1 MSGKIKHQC
10 YGKWNYNSSFT
21 CKLSSLFI
29 VTTGVFR
36 SDTTGMSVH
45 DIDGE
50 TLSADSVDCPVQTKS
65 TAESAKSG

>member
-1 MSGKIKHQC
+1 MPGKINHKC
-10 YGKWNYNSSFT
+10 YGKRNYNSSFT
-21 CKLSSLFI
+21 CKFSSLFV

-45 DIDGE
+45 IIDSE